1 MNEQLLAVGMGE
13 EASHRQGVQNQLLNS
28 PDWEL
33 EKSISLKL
41 SRMAFLSLIPRSIDY
56 NRFMQLLKDFPSF
69 VTLVI
74 RNMHMFGV

>member
-1 MNEQLLAVGMGE
+1 MSSFLPWVWARKRGIVKECRI
-13 EASHRQGVQNQLLNS
+13 SFFNS